1 MHLWVSAPPKMA
13 PAEIMR
19 RIKGRTSS
27 KLFEEYPHRKKRYW
41 GRHFWARGY
50 FCVTAGELTREMIQV
65 YLEHHFEPRPEDDFE
80 VEEEPALAGVRT
92 FSPPPDSIGFSRWS
106 FNSRGSWETGEVVA
120 LQGTHLKSNPRAY
133 LFSRGQVKTGF
144 HAPKPYNTVDTFYK

>member
-1 MHLWVSAPPKMA
+1 MNYRVGSHTKFKIEYHVVWATQYRYPLLNGEIAQRVRELTRQICVRLERHILRGVISKDHVHLLVSAPPKMA

-27 KLFEEYPHRKKRYW
+27 KLFEEYPHLKKRYW
-41 GRHFWARGY
+41 GRHFWVRGY

-80 VEEEPALAGVRT
+80 VEE
-92 FSPPPDSIGFSRWS
+92 
-106 FNSRGSWETGEVVA
+106 
-120 LQGTHLKSNPRAY
+120 
-133 LFSRGQVKTGF
+133 
-144 HAPKPYNTVDTFYK
+144 